1 MVAQVSLPDAK
12 YTDKD
17 RIRLF
22 TDQVLRNVEALPGV
36 QFAGSTHPLLGGW
49 QTSFGIEGRPEPA
62 SGQQPSTDISRVSPD
77 YFRAMGVRLLKGRV
91 FADQDDAK
99 APRVCIVD
107 ETLARTYWPGE
118 DPLGR
123 KIRIGGRRQDKE
135 SVVME
140 VVGVVGHVKNYGVD
154 QPSRVETYV
163 PYRQDPMSGFNLVV
177 RTGLE
182 PGSLTAAVRKAVS
195 DVDRNVPISA
205 TQTLVSLLEE
215 STAQRRLAVTL
226 LGVFAGLALLLAAV
240 GIYGVI
246 SYNVSQRTQEIGIRM
261 ALGAERRE
269 IMKMVLGQGTM
280 MALTGVV
287 IGLGVAFG
295 LTRLIAALLFQV
307 SATDPP
313 TFSLVPVVLLLVAL
327 VAAYLPARRAAR
339 VEPMVALRDE

>member
-1 MVAQVSLPDAK
+1 MVQLPVVH
-12 YTDKD
+12 
-17 RIRLF
+17 RSGL
-22 TDQVLRNVEALPGV
+22 
-36 QFAGSTHPLLGGW
+36 
-49 QTSFGIEGRPEPA
+49 FGI
-62 SGQQPSTDISRVSPD
+62 DK
-77 YFRAMGVRLLKGRV
+77 RA
-91 FADQDDAK
+91 
-99 APRVCIVD
+99 P
-107 ETLARTYWPGE
+107 T
-118 DPLGR
+118 
-123 KIRIGGRRQDKE
+123 
-135 SVVME
+135 
-140 VVGVVGHVKNYGVD
+140 
-154 QPSRVETYV
+154 
-163 PYRQDPMSGFNLVV
+163 
-177 RTGLE
+177 
-182 PGSLTAAVRKAVS
+182 
-195 DVDRNVPISA
+195 
-205 TQTLVSLLEE
+205 
-215 STAQRRLAVTL
+215 QRRLAVTL

-280 MALTGVV
+280 MALTGVA